1 MHEENRQS
9 IQYYIQIDD
18 MMDGINIYDAY
29 RPCWENNKNGPTM
42 KFSQMLKKV
51 HRKGPK

>member
-1 MHEENRQS
+1 
-9 IQYYIQIDD
+9 